1 MTHDIFEMMKS
12 CALIEPLMNDFLPEV
27 QDMSKVIHVPESEFV
42 FRQGDTLSYIYLLCS
57 GSIKLQRLAQNGQ
70 EKVLEI
76 VSPGQTF
83 AEALIFSRASQ
94 YPVSA
99 IALMDS
105 VLVCIN
111 AQIYLKLLKTSNE
124 LCLTMMGV
132 LSRRLHWMVH
142 EVDRLTLHNATY
154 RLVNYLVNQA
164 ENASPGAIDLQ
175 LSAPKNVIASRLS
188 IKPETFS
195 RTLRN
200 LAQMG
205 LIKLDRGQIEII
217 NLEQL
222 KQFISEEE

>member
-1 MTHDIFEMMKS
+1 
-12 CALIEPLMNDFLPEV
+12 
-27 QDMSKVIHVPESEFV
+27 
-42 FRQGDTLSYIYLLCS
+42 
-57 GSIKLQRLAQNGQ
+57 
-70 EKVLEI
+70 
-76 VSPGQTF
+76 
-83 AEALIFSRASQ
+83 
-94 YPVSA
+94 
-99 IALMDS
+99 
-105 VLVCIN
+105 
-111 AQIYLKLLKTSNE
+111 
-124 LCLTMMGV
+124 MMGV

-200 LAQMG
+200 LAQKG